1 MRLESI
7 ELHHIRMSLRE
18 PFETSFGVTRER
30 EAVLIRVCGL
40 GGEGWG
46 ECVAGQRPDFS
57 YETTSTAWSVLTDFL
72 IPAAFATEV
81 EGPQQLRRALDR
93 VRGHPMAKA
102 GLEAAVWD
110 LFAAQAGQSLA
121 HYLGGKAQRVAVGV
135 SVGIRENTAALLKA
149 VEEYTRLGYARVKTK
164 IRPGRDVEDVRELRK
179 AFPGLALQVDANA
192 AYALADLQVFKALD
206 DFDLAMIEQPL
217 GATELTDHSRLQAQ
231 LRTPVCLDESISDV
245 ASAGAAL
252 DLGACRIVNIKPGR
266 VGGLGEARRIH
277 DMCASR
283 NVPVWCGGMLE
294 TGIGRAANVALAT
307 LPNFRLP
314 GDLSASDRYYAED
327 LIEQPFVLNSDSTL
341 SVPTGPG
348 IGVGLRWDRL
358 RKFTLRRALLRA

>member
-7 ELHHIRMSLRE
+7 ELHHIRMPLRE

-30 EAVLIRVCGL
+30 EAVLVRACARGAD
-40 GGEGWG
+40 GWG

-57 YETTSTAWSVLTDFL
+57 YETTSTVWHVLTDFL
-72 IPAAFATEV
+72 IPAALAIEV
-81 EGPQQLRRALDR
+81 EEPQQLRRVLDGA
-93 VRGHPMAKA
+93 RGHPMAKA

-110 LFAAQAGQSLA
+110 LFAKQAGQSLA
-121 HYLGGKAQRVAVGV
+121 QYLGGTGDRVTVGV
-135 SVGIRENTAALLKA
+135 SIGIQESTPALLQA
-149 VEEYTRLGYARVKTK
+149 VEEYVRRGYARVKVK
-164 IRPGRDVEDVRELRK
+164 IKPGRDVEEVRALRK

-192 AYALADLQVFKALD
+192 GYSLSDLPVFKALD
-206 DFDLAMIEQPL
+206 ELDLAMIEQPL

-231 LRTPVCLDESISDV
+231 LRTPVCLDESIGDA

-252 DLGACRIVNIKPGR
+252 DVGACRIINIKPAR

-277 DMCASR
+277 DLCAQR
-283 NVPVWCGGMLE
+283 TVPVWCGGMLE
-294 TGIGRAANVALAT
+294 TGIGRAASVALAT

-341 SVPTGPG
+341 TVPTGPG
-348 IGVGLRWDRL
+348 IGVDLRWDRL
-358 RKFTLRRALLRA
+358 RRATLRRALLRA